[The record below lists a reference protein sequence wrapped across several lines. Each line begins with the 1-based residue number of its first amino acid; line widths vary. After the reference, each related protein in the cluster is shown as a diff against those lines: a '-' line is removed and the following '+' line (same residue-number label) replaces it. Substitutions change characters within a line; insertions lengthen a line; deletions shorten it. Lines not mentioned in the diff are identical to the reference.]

1 MYPQLRMLI
10 DGVWEDGPQSG
21 RLKVINPFDNS
32 VLGEVPMINSAGLVR
47 TIDSARRGFESWS
60 QMSPSERANVL
71 RRGAASI
78 RRREEEIARII
89 TLEQGKIVAEARFEV
104 KLAADALDWYADEGR
119 RAYGRLIPSNTP
131 DSCLMVTK
139 EPVGVVAAFSPWNAP
154 VMTAMRK
161 VAGALGAGCSIII
174 KPSEETPGALME
186 LVRCLAD
193 AGLPKGALSLIY
205 GDGPLISSTLID
217 SPDVDKISF
226 TGSTQVGQELMA
238 RSAYKGKRTTM
249 ELGGNAPFIVLEDA
263 DPVLAGKL
271 AALGKFRNAGQI
283 CTSPSRFYVHE
294 SLIERFLDTFVAEA
308 RSIVLGSGLDEATTM
323 GPLANS
329 RRLSAIET
337 LVDSCIAEKC
347 EIRTGGKRSGDRGNL
362 FEPTIVTNITDE
374 STLVKTEPFG
384 PIASVMPFTDLDDVI
399 KRANASP
406 YGLAGYIVTPSARN
420 ANYVSRRLQVGVI
433 GINTHVVLMTETPFG
448 GVKLS
453 GHGSEGGLEGLES
466 YLITKFI
473 NHKF

>member
-217 SPDVDKISF
+217 SPDVDK
-226 TGSTQVGQELMA
+226 
-238 RSAYKGKRTTM
+238 
-249 ELGGNAPFIVLEDA
+249 
-263 DPVLAGKL
+263 
-271 AALGKFRNAGQI
+271 
-283 CTSPSRFYVHE
+283 
-294 SLIERFLDTFVAEA
+294 
-308 RSIVLGSGLDEATTM
+308 
-323 GPLANS
+323 
-329 RRLSAIET
+329 
-337 LVDSCIAEKC
+337 
-347 EIRTGGKRSGDRGNL
+347 
-362 FEPTIVTNITDE
+362 
-374 STLVKTEPFG
+374 
-384 PIASVMPFTDLDDVI
+384 
-399 KRANASP
+399 
-406 YGLAGYIVTPSARN
+406 
-420 ANYVSRRLQVGVI
+420 
-433 GINTHVVLMTETPFG
+433 
-448 GVKLS
+448 
-453 GHGSEGGLEGLES
+453 
-466 YLITKFI
+466 
-473 NHKF
+473 